1 MENSNNFNK
10 DYKPQAIVLNANE
23 NAQNGNPKNI
33 ITELVNDINLLKIAV
48 GDLNSACLNKDEE
61 ISKYEDLI
69 NCNFKK
75 FDELTEKMENC
86 KNLVK
91 LLETANA
98 NLTNE
103 NKHLKAE
110 IKQKDERIK
119 ELKKI
124 NKLTLEKCKNKVLEC
139 VENNNNL
146 KKENEELHKKLD
158 HYLK

>member
-1 MENSNNFNK
+1 MESSNNFNK

-23 NAQNGNPKNI
+23 NAQNGKPKNI

-48 GDLNSACLNKDEE
+48 GDLNSACLNKDEK

-69 NCNFKK
+69 KCNFKK

-91 LLETANA
+91 LLETANN
-98 NLTNE
+98 NLN
-103 NKHLKAE
+103 NE

-124 NKLTLEKCKNKVLEC
+124 NKLILEKCKNKVLEC
-139 VENNNNL
+139 VKNNNNL

>member
-1 MENSNNFNK
+1 MESSNNFNK
-10 DYKPQAIVLNANE
+10 DYKPQPIVLNANE
-23 NAQNGNPKNI
+23 NTQNGNPKNI

-48 GDLNSACLNKDEE
+48 GELNSVCLNKDEK

-69 NCNFKK
+69 KCNFKK
-75 FDELTEKMENC
+75 LDELTEKMENC

-91 LLETANA
+91 LLETANT
-98 NLTNE
+98 NLN
-103 NKHLKAE
+103 NE

-124 NKLTLEKCKNKVLEC
+124 NKLILEKCKNKVLEC
-139 VENNNNL
+139 VKNSNNL
-146 KKENEELHKKLD
+146 KKENEELHTKLG